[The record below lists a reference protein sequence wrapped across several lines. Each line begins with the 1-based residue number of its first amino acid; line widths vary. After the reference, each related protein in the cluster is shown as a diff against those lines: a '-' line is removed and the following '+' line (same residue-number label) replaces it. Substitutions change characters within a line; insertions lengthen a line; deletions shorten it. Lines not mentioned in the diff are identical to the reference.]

1 MADFGIDEHIIKVHV
16 LENNINNLSAK
27 VEKLC
32 EHLDDSLPRL
42 AEMHLKLQPLAEMH
56 LKFQDDFTKRK
67 IIEKHVDHILE
78 QVTRLNTVQVEQQKK
93 LDTHH
98 TTLQTLQEESNYQ
111 KTLLKTTKTFWKTLV
126 SVVSFVLMIAGGIY
140 AYEKHK
146 TSKNSIK
153 YVNMSYYDK

>member
-42 AEMHLKLQPLAEMH
+42 AEMHLKL
-56 LKFQDDFTKRK
+56 QDDFTKRK

>member
-42 AEMHLKLQPLAEMH
+42 AEMHLKLQ
-56 LKFQDDFTKRK
+56 DDFTKRK

-98 TTLQTLQEESNYQ
+98 TTLQTLQEESIYQ

-153 YVNMSYYDK
+153 YVNMSYYDKQF